1 MPRGT
6 PHSERRPSQRPVG
19 GRAECASRYVGQGRK
34 PAHPISVL
42 PGSDADIEAKTARA
56 DRGEQV
62 HRDDDE
68 LEDPSVGLVVRT
80 GRRVDGSGG
89 HLKESFGDEVG
100 DQREDLNGSATPP
113 CWESLSLGARIKQ
126 SRKRMGLSYRT
137 LAARL
142 AVAHTTLIRW
152 EQNVVRP
159 RIAALLALA
168 AIFNVAPGVLLDGLG
183 KNGRPNA

>member
-1 MPRGT
+1 MPRGQ
-6 PHSERRPSQRPVG
+6 PHSERRPSKRPVG
-19 GRAECASRYVGQGRK
+19 GRAECAGRYTGKGRK

-42 PGSDADIEAKTARA
+42 PGSDADIEAKAARA

-62 HRDDDE
+62 HREDDE
-68 LEDPSVGLVVRT
+68 LEDPLYGLVVRT
-80 GRRVDGSGG
+80 GRRADGSGG

-100 DQREDLNGSATPP
+100 DQREDLNGGATPP

-137 LAARL
+137 LADRL
-142 AVAHTTLIRW
+142 GVVHSTLIRW

-159 RIAALLALA
+159 RMGTLIALA
-168 AIFNVAPGVLLDGLG
+168 AIFNIAPGVLLDGLG
-183 KNGRPNA
+183 GNGRPNA